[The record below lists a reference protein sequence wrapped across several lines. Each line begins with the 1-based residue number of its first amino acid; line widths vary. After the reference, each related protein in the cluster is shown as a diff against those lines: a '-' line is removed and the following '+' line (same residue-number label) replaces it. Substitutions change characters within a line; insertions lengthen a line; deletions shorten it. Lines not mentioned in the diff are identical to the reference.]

1 MTCMQPWV
9 KLSVLSCGV
18 WTLGTLQASAGGGL
32 QRIRVLEAVW
42 PQYLRWTVGQRAR
55 STQTSSDARPIA
67 PIQDKEEL
75 KQGSG
80 KAKRSGRDRSHRWD
94 QRKSAAGCGEQE
106 RGKGKRRRPGLRPS
120 SWDDLGA
127 KMYSILNL
135 LDLRGLIEIR

>member
-1 MTCMQPWV
+1 MCGLDPLGKCRRRVAEDQSTG
-9 KLSVLSCGV
+9 SCLAIVSKMDCG
-18 WTLGTLQASAGGGL
+18 AKS
-32 QRIRVLEAVW
+32 REY
-42 PQYLRWTVGQRAR
+42 PR
-55 STQTSSDARPIA
+55 STQSSSDARPIA
-67 PIQDKEEL
+67 QIQDKEEL

-94 QRKSAAGCGEQE
+94 QQKLAAGCGEQE
-106 RGKGKRRRPGLRPS
+106 RGKGKRQRPGLRPS